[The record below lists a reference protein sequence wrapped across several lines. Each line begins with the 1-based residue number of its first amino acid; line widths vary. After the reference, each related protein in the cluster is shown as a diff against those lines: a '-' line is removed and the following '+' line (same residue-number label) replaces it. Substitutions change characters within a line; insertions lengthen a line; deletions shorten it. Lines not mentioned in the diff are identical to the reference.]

1 MRNRVRPRRKV
12 TLDHLIRVLF
22 GWKLQYINLRVHL
35 LFQPDHPSWFIAPVP
50 PRYCMAFLHCR
61 HGHNFPIKTPQGLLY
76 AMLSSGS
83 SRCIRVKSQ
92 RHLLRQLL
100 QLLDMLLG
108 DGTANTSDRLLCPK
122 LMGNHRVHITLD
134 DNHLLLKLD
143 CVPCQVQGIKHRIFF
158 KEQCLRRIEI
168 LWLIVTHST
177 TTKTNH
183 MSPRIPDRKNDTMPK
198 VIIDPATF
206 TAATLSLVSRFHLI
220 LGITG
225 FRSTHRLPCT
235 RIATC
240 ACQPTA
246 HQFPFAIALT

>member
-61 HGHNFPIKTPQGLLY
+61 HGHNFPIKTPQRLLY

-108 DGTANTSDRLLCPK
+108 DGAANTSDRLPRPK
-122 LMGNHRVHITLD
+122 LMGNHRVHVTLD

-143 CVPCQVQGIKHRIFF
+143 CVPCQVQGIEYRIFF

-168 LWLIVTHST
+168 LRLNVTHST
-177 TTKTNH
+177 TTKADYPTTH
-183 MSPRIPDRKNDTMPK
+183 IPDRQNDTMPE
-198 VIIDPATF
+198 VIIDPSTF
-206 TAATLSLVSRFHLI
+206 TAGALSLPAHP
-220 LGITG
+220 
-225 FRSTHRLPCT
+225 HRI
-235 RIATC
+235 RG
-240 ACQPTA
+240 
-246 HQFPFAIALT
+246 